1 MYRGKKTSF
10 KLNTLNQ
17 LKLLKYQLSN
27 QNKTIIFI
35 RKDGLDKFEQ
45 KEISKNLDQLIIY
58 KEAIITNSLYSSA
71 VNVGI
76 EPNVIIEFARIYGFQ
91 IDFQETFGK

>member
-1 MYRGKKTSF
+1 MNNSKPIRVVEISIEQSKT
-10 KLNTLNQ
+10 
-17 LKLLKYQLSN
+17 
-27 QNKTIIFI
+27 KTIIFD
-35 RKDGLDKFEQ
+35 RKDVLNKFEQ
-45 KEISKNLDQLIIY
+45 KEINKNLDQVIVY

-91 IDFQETFGK
+91 IDFQRMLNNPCQVS